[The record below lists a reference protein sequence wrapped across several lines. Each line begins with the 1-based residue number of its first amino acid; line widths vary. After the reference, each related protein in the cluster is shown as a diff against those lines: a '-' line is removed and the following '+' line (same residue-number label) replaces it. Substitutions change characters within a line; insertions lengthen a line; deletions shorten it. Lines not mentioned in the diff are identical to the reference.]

1 MSTSPANNSVDPKI
15 KQLLAIIGCK
25 PSDNS
30 EQIEAV
36 EYDWHS
42 PHCFNKSQLAKLNFF
57 IDNVTHNCSKAFSKF
72 YQNDFDVT
80 TASTTLHF
88 SDEFIDA
95 DDITNDYYLTFGSN
109 GEIFGLVGIPAQTA
123 INWTTQLLDGI
134 DSDGNTNRDLTQLEQ
149 SLLLDLGANIV
160 KAFSDAY
167 SGFNLQAAE
176 RFVMAQ
182 IPLKLRKGQELCKIS
197 FDVKKP
203 ESESSSQAYFLTY
216 CDLLLAVT
224 GEGEAINTEIPAAII
239 EKAMLDHVLEMNV
252 TTTAQL
258 ASAIFAFEDIMSIQ
272 VNDVL
277 LLNQPLNETV
287 SMMVK
292 DKTIMHGRLA
302 RCECTKSILVTELAG
317 A

>member
-1 MSTSPANNSVDPKI
+1 MSTSPENNPSDPKI
-15 KQLLAIIGCK
+15 KQLLEIIGSK
-25 PSDNS
+25 PADTSGD
-30 EQIEAV
+30 IEAV
-36 EYDWHS
+36 EYDWHK
-42 PHCFNKSQLAKLNFF
+42 PHCFSKLQFAKLDFF
-57 IDNVTHNCSKAFSKF
+57 IDSVTQNCSKTFSKF

-80 TASTTLHF
+80 AASTTLHF

-95 DDITNDYYLTFGSN
+95 EGITSDYYLAFGSKD
-109 GEIFGLVGIPAQTA
+109 EIFGVLGIPAQTA

-134 DSDGNTNRDLTQLEQ
+134 DPDENSNRDLTHLEQ

-160 KAFSDAY
+160 SAFSDAHNSFY
-167 SGFNLQAAE
+167 LRPAE
-176 RFVMAQ
+176 EFVMAQ
-182 IPLKLRKGQELCKIS
+182 MPLRLKKGQELCKIS

-203 ESESSSQAYFLTY
+203 KSESSSQAYFLTY